1 MGYARTETTASSLTS
16 CSLFPIATSFQ
27 EDEIQYIWPET
38 GYRTM
43 ALVPMNLRL
52 EAADGSESEEYRIHG
67 GDIEVRRA
75 RRFPEYDSDGQP
87 SSDEDWQ
94 TLTAGELS
102 THVQENS
109 LVAQWLRHRI
119 GWRRLILAC
128 ADQQTRATF
137 GIEESVRDR
146 FAA

>member
-1 MGYARTETTASSLTS
+1 MPTRKLQLLHLHPGRFSLLPHPSRKTKFNIS
-16 CSLFPIATSFQ
+16 GQKRGIGP
-27 EDEIQYIWPET
+27 
-38 GYRTM
+38 M
-43 ALVPMNLRL
+43 ALMPMNLRL

-67 GDIEVRRA
+67 GDIEVRRV
-75 RRFPEYDSDGQP
+75 RRFPEYDSDGQS
-87 SSDEDWQ
+87 SSDDDWE

-109 LVAQWLRHRI
+109 VVAQWLRHRI

>member
-1 MGYARTETTASSLTS
+1 MPTRKLQLLRFHPGRFSVLPHPLRKMKFNISGQKRGIG
-16 CSLFPIATSFQ
+16 P
-27 EDEIQYIWPET
+27 
-38 GYRTM
+38 M
-43 ALVPMNLRL
+43 ALMPMNLRL

-75 RRFPEYDSDGQP
+75 RRFVEYDSDGQS
-87 SSDEDWQ
+87 SSDDDWQ

-102 THVQENS
+102 THVQGNS
-109 LVAQWLRHRI
+109 VVAQWLRHRI

>member
-1 MGYARTETTASSLTS
+1 
-16 CSLFPIATSFQ
+16 
-27 EDEIQYIWPET
+27 
-38 GYRTM
+38 M

-52 EAADGSESEEYRIHG
+52 EAANGSESEEYRIHG

-75 RRFPEYDSDGQP
+75 RHFPEYDSDGQS

-109 LVAQWLRHRI
+109 VVAQWLRHRI

>member
-1 MGYARTETTASSLTS
+1 
-16 CSLFPIATSFQ
+16 
-27 EDEIQYIWPET
+27 
-38 GYRTM
+38 M
-43 ALVPMNLRL
+43 ALMPMNLRL

-67 GDIEVRRA
+67 GDIEVRRV
-75 RRFPEYDSDGQP
+75 RRFTEYDSDGQA
-87 SSDEDWQ
+87 SSDDDWQ

-109 LVAQWLRHRI
+109 VVAQWLRHRI

-137 GIEESVRDR
+137 GIEASVRDR